1 MKNAKA
7 WLFDL
12 DGTLVD
18 SAGLIMDSFR
28 HAMVTVKGEVIDPH
42 IFNQTIGRPL
52 REQFSLYT
60 DAADEV
66 ELLAET
72 YSDYYRNHRFKSTL
86 FDETRALLETLET
99 RGIPMVVVT
108 SKSHIGAENST
119 RAHDIK
125 KYFARLIG
133 SDDVTNGKP
142 HPEPVQ
148 LALETLE
155 VQASEA
161 VFIGDSPHDM
171 QAGAAANVYTIGV
184 TWGPY
189 SKEKL
194 VEAGAS
200 CVVDSFTELKSLIP

>member
-12 DGTLVD
+12 DGTLVN
-18 SAGLIMDSFR
+18 STGLIMDSFR

-52 REQFSLYT
+52 REQFALYT
-60 DAADEV
+60 KDMSEV
-66 ELLAET
+66 ALLAET

-86 FDETRALLETLET
+86 FDGTKPLLEVLNT

-119 RAHDIK
+119 KAHDIK
-125 KYFARLIG
+125 KYFTRLIG
-133 SDDVTNGKP
+133 SDDVTHGKP
-142 HPEPVQ
+142 DPEPVQ
-148 LALETLE
+148 LALETLK
-155 VQASEA
+155 VDASEA
-161 VFIGDSPHDM
+161 IFIGDSPHDM
-171 QAGAAANVYTIGV
+171 EAGAAAKVFSVGV

-189 SKEKL
+189 SREKL
-194 VEAGAS
+194 IDAGAS
-200 CVVDSFTELKSLIP
+200 HIVESFTELQALVE